1 MLKYSILSQLRQ
13 KENFP
18 VLECENGFWELRL
31 GILGVISSWLP
42 LLTFTKFVEL
52 RFTVLIS
59 LNVLLDIKFCFKCRK
74 ETLWFHLEHLRYEIL
89 TPDSAFLN
97 TFFKFFEVEIWS
109 VYFYPEEA
117 IIEFSNSLYWQNII
131 IEFFL
136 HLEWINSFHFSISPW
151 VYTTDKNQLCA
162 VNRCSI
168 AARTPVKYLFHNEL
182 KKQQFKKMKQWKPKY

>member
-1 MLKYSILSQLRQ
+1 M
-13 KENFP
+13 
-18 VLECENGFWELRL
+18 LECENGFWELRL

-59 LNVLLDIKFCFKCRK
+59 LNVLIDIKFCFKCRK

-136 HLEWINSFHFSISPW
+136 HLEWINSFILALVYECILRIKINPVLSI
-151 VYTTDKNQLCA
+151 
-162 VNRCSI
+162 CSI

-182 KKQQFKKMKQWKPKY
+182 KKLQFKKMKQWKPKY